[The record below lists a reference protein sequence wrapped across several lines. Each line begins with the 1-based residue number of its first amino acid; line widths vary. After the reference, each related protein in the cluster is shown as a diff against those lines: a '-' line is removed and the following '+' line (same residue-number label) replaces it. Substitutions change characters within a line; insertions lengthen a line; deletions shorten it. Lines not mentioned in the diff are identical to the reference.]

1 MSATG
6 TGTSIV
12 CGKNH
17 STYLPVQ
24 LLAGQT
30 MVWEHGVG
38 RFAYFV
44 EMYYVDSFDS
54 STGNI
59 SGNGTGMANVIA
71 RSSVGTPNPPF
82 SVLQPDP
89 NVLVIDASAVTEDLL
104 FILEVKFEPSS
115 KELDL
120 IIQNGAS
127 GVNDISDPRIA
138 FT

>member
-17 STYLPVQ
+17 SSYLPVQ

-44 EMYYVDSFDS
+44 EMYLVTAFDAA
-54 STGNI
+54 TGNI
-59 SGNGTGMANVIA
+59 EGNGSGMASVIA
-71 RSSVGTPNPPF
+71 RQSLGALPF
-82 SVLQPDP
+82 VLSQPSP
-89 NVLVIDASAVTEDLL
+89 NVLVIDGSALTEDLL

-120 IIQNGAS
+120 IIQNGTG
-127 GVNDISDPRIA
+127 GVNDFSDPRIA
-138 FT
+138 FI